1 MTELKEENNNTKT
14 TPKNELE
21 EIKKELKSKIVYDNQ
36 KKLEEIQQQKQENE
50 KIISSYYYLYTSISG
65 FNSINK
71 NEEEN
76 YFKNSDKY
84 HQNLYFTNNID
95 INEINKIPSF
105 QKK

>member
-1 MTELKEENNNTKT
+1 MIKEEN
-14 TPKNELE
+14 
-21 EIKKELKSKIVYDNQ
+21 KIQTDLN
-36 KKLEEIQQQKQENE
+36 K

-95 INEINKIPSF
+95 IKATTISYINDTPYLVSE
-105 QKK
+105 